1 MRNFIQKLLGISELL
16 EETKKL
22 SEGNKLLFQEFE
34 KLKEEGVKMVL
45 NIF

>member
-1 MRNFIQKLLGISELL
+1 MKSFIKKIFGMSELL

-34 KLKEEGVKMVL
+34 KLKEEGGKMVL